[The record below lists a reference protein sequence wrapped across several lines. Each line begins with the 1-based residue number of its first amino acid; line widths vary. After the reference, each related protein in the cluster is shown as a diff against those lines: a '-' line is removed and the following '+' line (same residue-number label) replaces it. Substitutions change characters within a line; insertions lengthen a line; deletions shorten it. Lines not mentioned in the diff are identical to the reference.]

1 MQPFRLAIAHP
12 CLQDWNSMMGGAKF
26 RHCASCD
33 KDVIALAEMNPEDAA
48 ELLRTAKPHS
58 LCLRVEHDE
67 TGEVIFRKPA
77 SPSNSVPRLMLTIG
91 ASLLLNA
98 CDEAPGAPAGSTS
111 SPEKTET
118 TQSIQQDKPS
128 PAPSASSENESPRP
142 ANALPVEAPAAASA
156 TSHPASS
163 ASERLVKP
171 HLGSGTRIT
180 TGCACTPGDKLCD
193 CL

>member
-1 MQPFRLAIAHP
+1 MQPFRLQIARP
-12 CLQDWNSMMGGAKF
+12 CLQDWNSMTGGAKH

-33 KDVIALAEMNPEDAA
+33 KEVIALAEMNPEDAA
-48 ELLRTAKPHS
+48 ALLRTAKPHS

-77 SPSNSVPRLMLTIG
+77 VQSNSVPRLMLTLG

-98 CDEAPGAPAGSTS
+98 CDEAPAAPTGLTS
-111 SPEKTET
+111 NPEKTAA

-128 PAPSASSENESPRP
+128 PAPSASLENESPRP
-142 ANALPVEAPAAASA
+142 ANTLPVEAPASA

-163 ASERLVKP
+163 ASDRLVKP
-171 HLGSGTRIT
+171 HFGSTTRIT